1 MDAKWV
7 QGKMQNRPDFL
18 YDDSRSKKK
27 KRNKERER
35 EAGRDKRRQKV
46 WIVNFIYGQTLA
58 ASETERT
65 RVSF

>member
-27 KRNKERER
+27 KKKGIRRERER
-35 EAGRDKRRQKV
+35 LDGISADRKSG
-46 WIVNFIYGQTLA
+46 
-58 ASETERT
+58 
-65 RVSF
+65 